1 MSQPLLLNLR
11 NLACGYQ
18 DQRVVQNLNL
28 HLNAGDIGCLLGS
41 SGCGKTTTLRAI
53 AGFEPVHEGEISLAG
68 EVISS
73 AGFTLAPEKR
83 RIGMVFQDYALFP
96 HLSVADNIAF
106 GIRKHP
112 QKERVVAELL
122 ELVNLKNLGKRF
134 PHELS
139 GGQQQRVALAR
150 ALAPEPQLLLLD
162 EPFSNL
168 DGELRRKLSHEV
180 RDILKAR
187 GTSAILVTHDQE
199 EAFAVSDHV
208 GVFKEG
214 RLEQWDTPY
223 NLYHEP
229 LTPFVASFIGQGYFI
244 RGQLNTPESVTT
256 ELGEL
261 RGNRAYTWPTGGAV
275 DVLLRPDDIVYAPD
289 SALKARIVGKTF
301 LGASTL
307 YRLQLPTGAQLES
320 IFPSHADHLVGADV
334 GIRVA
339 AEHLVLFQASG
350 STAAQIPQVESGV
363 RRYSTPPD
371 VNASRPANF
380 RELGLGVFGQ
390 HCRCQLH
397 LKPPSPRTDKNC
409 RKRLRRHIDEGA
421 QAFLLPQRA
430 DAAQQVTGGPLRRCR
445 VCHLDLFTPAAC
457 AKAFKSKLPTTGTT
471 ATSSSAFSLLASRV
485 LNTCAGSRPNFS
497 AASRP

>member
-1 MSQPLLLNLR
+1 MLLKLR

-18 DQRVVQNLNL
+18 DQRVVQDLNL

-53 AGFEPVHEGEISLAG
+53 AGFEPVHEGEIILDG
-68 EVISS
+68 EVISR
-73 AGFTLAPEKR
+73 AGYTLAPEKR

-96 HLSVADNIAF
+96 HLTVAENIAF

-112 QKERVVAELL
+112 RLAELTREML
-122 ELVNLKNLGKRF
+122 ELVNLGALGKRY

-168 DGELRRKLSHEV
+168 DGELRRRLSHEV

-229 LTPFVASFIGQGYFI
+229 ATPFVASFIGQGYFI
-244 RGQLNTPESVTT
+244 RGQLIDAESVQT
-256 ELGEL
+256 ELGVL
-261 RGNRAYTWPTGGAV
+261 RGNRAYAGVSGAPM
-275 DVLLRPDDIVYAPD
+275 DVLLRPDDIIYAPD
-289 SALKARIVGKTF
+289 SPMKARVASKSF
-301 LGASTL
+301 QGAATL
-307 YRLQLPTGAQLES
+307 YRLQLPTGTQLEGL
-320 IFPSHADHLVGADV
+320 FPSHADLNTGDQV
-334 GIRVA
+334 GIQVA
-339 AEHLVLFQASG
+339 AEHLVLFPAVG
-350 STAAQIPQVESGV
+350 SVPVH
-363 RRYSTPPD
+363 P
-371 VNASRPANF
+371 
-380 RELGLGVFGQ
+380 
-390 HCRCQLH
+390 
-397 LKPPSPRTDKNC
+397 
-409 RKRLRRHIDEGA
+409 
-421 QAFLLPQRA
+421 
-430 DAAQQVTGGPLRRCR
+430 
-445 VCHLDLFTPAAC
+445 
-457 AKAFKSKLPTTGTT
+457 
-471 ATSSSAFSLLASRV
+471 
-485 LNTCAGSRPNFS
+485 
-497 AASRP
+497 

>member
-1 MSQPLLLNLR
+1 MLLNLR
-11 NLACGYQ
+11 NLACGYSG
-18 DQRVVQNLNL
+18 QRVVQNLDL

-53 AGFEPVHEGEISLAG
+53 AGFEPVHEGEIHLGG
-68 EVISS
+68 ELISK

-96 HLSVADNIAF
+96 HLTVAQNIAF

-112 QKERVVAELL
+112 QQEKVIDEML
-122 ELVNLKNLGKRF
+122 ELVNLAGLGKRY

-168 DGELRRKLSHEV
+168 DVELRRRLSHEV
-180 RDILKAR
+180 RDILKSR

-229 LTPFVASFIGQGYFI
+229 ATPFVASFIGQGYFI
-244 RGQLNTPESVTT
+244 RGQLSSPETVST

-261 RGNRAYTWPTGGAV
+261 RGNRAYLWADGSPV
-275 DVLLRPDDIVYAPD
+275 DVLLRPDDIVHAPD
-289 SALKARIVGKTF
+289 SALRARIVAKSF
-301 LGASTL
+301 QGAATL
-307 YRLQLPTGAQLES
+307 YRLQLGTGSQLEA
-320 IFPSHADHLVGADV
+320 IFPSHIDYLPGAEVGIKVAADHLVLF
-334 GIRVA
+334 A
-339 AEHLVLFQASG
+339 AAG
-350 STAAQIPQVESGV
+350 T
-363 RRYSTPPD
+363 
-371 VNASRPANF
+371 
-380 RELGLGVFGQ
+380 
-390 HCRCQLH
+390 
-397 LKPPSPRTDKNC
+397 
-409 RKRLRRHIDEGA
+409 
-421 QAFLLPQRA
+421 
-430 DAAQQVTGGPLRRCR
+430 
-445 VCHLDLFTPAAC
+445 TPA
-457 AKAFKSKLPTTGTT
+457 
-471 ATSSSAFSLLASRV
+471 RH
-485 LNTCAGSRPNFS
+485 
-497 AASRP
+497 

>member
-18 DQRVVQNLNL
+18 DQRVVQDLNL
-28 HLNAGDIGCLLGS
+28 HLNTGDIGCLLGS

-53 AGFEPVHEGEISLAG
+53 AGFEPVYEGEITLAG
-68 EVISS
+68 EVISRP
-73 AGFTLAPEKR
+73 GFTLAPEKR

-96 HLSVADNIAF
+96 HLSVAENIGF

-112 QKERVVAELL
+112 RLKQVTDELL
-122 ELVNLKNLGKRF
+122 ELVNLGTLGKRY

-168 DGELRRKLSHEV
+168 DGELRRRLSHEV
-180 RDILKAR
+180 REILKAR

-229 LTPFVASFIGQGYFI
+229 LTPFVASFIGKGYFI
-244 RGQLNTPESVTT
+244 RGQLVSPESVQT
-256 ELGEL
+256 ELGLL
-261 RGNRAYTWPTGGAV
+261 RGNRAYIWAIGSAV

-289 SALKARIVGKTF
+289 STLKALVVSKTF
-301 LGASTL
+301 QGASTL
-307 YRLQLPTGAQLES
+307 YRLQMPTGSQLEA
-320 IFPSHADHLVGADV
+320 IFPSHADYRAGDEV

-339 AEHLVLFQASG
+339 ADHLVLFQTAG
-350 STAAQIPQVESGV
+350 S
-363 RRYSTPPD
+363 
-371 VNASRPANF
+371 
-380 RELGLGVFGQ
+380 L
-390 HCRCQLH
+390 
-397 LKPPSPRTDKNC
+397 
-409 RKRLRRHIDEGA
+409 RHI
-421 QAFLLPQRA
+421 
-430 DAAQQVTGGPLRRCR
+430 
-445 VCHLDLFTPAAC
+445 
-457 AKAFKSKLPTTGTT
+457 
-471 ATSSSAFSLLASRV
+471 
-485 LNTCAGSRPNFS
+485 
-497 AASRP
+497 

>member
-11 NLACGYQ
+11 DLACGYQ
-18 DQRVVQNLNL
+18 GQSVVQNLNL

-53 AGFEPVHEGEISLAG
+53 AGFEPVHQGEIQLGG
-68 EVISS
+68 EIISS

-106 GIRKHP
+106 GIRKLP
-112 QKERVVAELL
+112 GKERITEELL

-229 LTPFVASFIGQGYFI
+229 LTPYVASFIGQGYFI
-244 RGQLNTPESVTT
+244 RGQLLSPESVQT
-256 ELGEL
+256 ELGVVQ
-261 RGNRAYTWPTGGAV
+261 GKRADTWPTGGAV

-289 SALKARIVGKTF
+289 SNLKARIIGKTF

-307 YRLQLPTGAQLES
+307 YRLQLPTGSQLES
-320 IFPSHADHLVGADV
+320 IFPSHVDHLPGTEV

-339 AEHLVLFQASG
+339 AEHLVMFQTSG
-350 STAAQIPQVESGV
+350 STAAQIPHSEAGV
-363 RRYSTPPD
+363 RRIST
-371 VNASRPANF
+371 S
-380 RELGLGVFGQ
+380 
-390 HCRCQLH
+390 H
-397 LKPPSPRTDKNC
+397 
-409 RKRLRRHIDEGA
+409 
-421 QAFLLPQRA
+421 
-430 DAAQQVTGGPLRRCR
+430 
-445 VCHLDLFTPAAC
+445 
-457 AKAFKSKLPTTGTT
+457 
-471 ATSSSAFSLLASRV
+471 
-485 LNTCAGSRPNFS
+485 
-497 AASRP
+497 